1 MDPPSSSSPGRDDI
15 KLQYELEQ
23 IAFQMELDKQAD
35 VDAVESDVDAESG
48 DEDGPRVG
56 QGAWVNSRW
65 QDPIDPHP
73 VPQRERCSMEEL
85 DPDYEPEQ
93 RQVMNTR
100 LITMK
105 HIIHFHR
112 LRITT

>member
-1 MDPPSSSSPGRDDI
+1 MDPPSSSSPGRDDVE
-15 KLQYELEQ
+15 LQYEVEQ

-56 QGAWVNSRW
+56 QGAWVDGRW
-65 QDPIDPHP
+65 QDPLDPHTFSHRKSRS
-73 VPQRERCSMEEL
+73 QDAL

-93 RQVMNTR
+93 CQVMNT
-100 LITMK
+100 
-105 HIIHFHR
+105 
-112 LRITT
+112 